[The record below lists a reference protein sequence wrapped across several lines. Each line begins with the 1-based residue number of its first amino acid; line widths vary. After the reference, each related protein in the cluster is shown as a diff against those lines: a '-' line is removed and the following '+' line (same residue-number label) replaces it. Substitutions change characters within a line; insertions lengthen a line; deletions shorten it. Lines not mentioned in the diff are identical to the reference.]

1 MTLREATIKKMRAA
15 GKTDA
20 EIDERL
26 RKLEEMLRRLGTGFV
41 VDPTAGSGRRDEH
54 PEEWLDQEVPL
65 LPQTPPTDPTD

>member
-26 RKLEEMLRRLGTGFV
+26 RKLEEMLRRCGPGF
-41 VDPTAGSGRRDEH
+41 DATAGSGRRDEH
-54 PEEWLDQEVPL
+54 PEEWLDREVPL